1 MVFDLKKNISSSCNT
16 CVADSIDEYWGYHLI
31 LDCKACDV
39 EKVKDPEHIR
49 TFVKELVNE
58 IDMKAYGDPLIEN
71 FASHNPIVA
80 GYSLLQLI
88 ETSSITG
95 HFADSSGDAYLDI
108 FSCKPFE
115 IEVAKQVIRKFFNPQ
130 KIKTTYLTRQA

>member
-1 MVFDLKKNISSSCNT
+1 MSCETKKTFDASCA
-16 CVADSIDEYWGYHLI
+16 CVADDEYWGYHLI

-39 EKVKDPEHIR
+39 EKVKCPEHIR
-49 TFVKELVNE
+49 AFVKALVKD
-58 IDMKAYGDPLIEN
+58 IDMKAYGEPMIEN

-115 IEVAKQVIRKFFNPQ
+115 IEVAKDVIRKFLNPK